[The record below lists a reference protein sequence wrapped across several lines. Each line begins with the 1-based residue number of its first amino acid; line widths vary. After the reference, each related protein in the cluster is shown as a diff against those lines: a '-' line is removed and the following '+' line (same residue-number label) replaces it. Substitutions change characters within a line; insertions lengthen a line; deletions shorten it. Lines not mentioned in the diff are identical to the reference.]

1 MLLNKRRLER
11 EQLDRFIR
19 VIDSQSGKLA
29 GFLVDLSVDGVLLGS
44 NSPLDMSGTAQFKL
58 ELPDDV
64 PGGEDVTFQAQG
76 VWGNQGENS
85 IFYETGFRIL
95 DMPGD
100 VRHRVEKLIASHRL
114 VGSSL

>member
-19 VIDSQSGKLA
+19 VIDNRSGELA

-44 NSPLDMSGTAQFKL
+44 KAPLDMSGISEFKL

-64 PGGEDVTFQAQG
+64 PGGEDVTFEAQG

-95 DMPGD
+95 EMPHD

-114 VGSSL
+114 VGGSI

>member
-19 VIDSQSGKLA
+19 VIDKETGEFA

-44 NSPLDMSGTAQFKL
+44 KSPLDMSGTSRFRL
-58 ELPDDV
+58 ELPDDI
-64 PGGEDVTFQAQG
+64 PGGEEVTFEAQG
-76 VWGNQGENS
+76 IWGNQGENS

-95 DMPGD
+95 NMPGD

-114 VGSSL
+114 VG